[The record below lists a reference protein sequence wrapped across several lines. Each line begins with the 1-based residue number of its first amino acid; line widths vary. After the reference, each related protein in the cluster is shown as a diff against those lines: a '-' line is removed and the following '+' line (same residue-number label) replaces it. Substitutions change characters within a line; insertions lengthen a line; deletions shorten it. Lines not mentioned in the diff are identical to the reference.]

1 MNFRLS
7 KYTTA
12 AYEKKAGMKLPFKS
26 SLAQRFKKGPSA
38 VIGAWNPIIEFCKT
52 PSLKMSTV
60 KQQLLLILK
69 KQASLIFLTCH
80 AYPHIKNQMGSLL

>member
-38 VIGAWNPIIEFCKT
+38 VIGA
-52 PSLKMSTV
+52 
-60 KQQLLLILK
+60 
-69 KQASLIFLTCH
+69 
-80 AYPHIKNQMGSLL
+80 

>member
-38 VIGAWNPIIEFCKT
+38 VIGAWNPIIDFCKM

-60 KQQLLLILK
+60 KQQLLLK
-69 KQASLIFLTCH
+69 KQASLNFLTCH
-80 AYPHIKNQMGSLL
+80 ASPHIKAQMGSSL